1 MKHFGDITKLSGN
14 GLPPVDVICGGS
26 PCQDLSVAGKRAGL
40 KHSDFGDEE
49 TTRSG
54 LFMEQVRIIK
64 EMREAYESRVGRTD
78 QLVRPVRYGIWENVP
93 GALSSGTPKGEDF
106 RIVLEEFAK
115 VKEPDAVIPRPEKWE
130 NSGCIMGNGWSL
142 AWRIVDAQYWG
153 TPQRRRRIALL
164 CDFDGYTAPDILF
177 DPQLW
182 GETEGGEPDKAVP
195 DSGEESRSQV
205 QSLTESLPGNSE
217 SCGEARQGTASGI
230 ESGAGEPSA
239 FGETG
244 QGYWQRGV
252 QTLRAEGENR
262 PSRPS
267 NCIVNG
273 DAISF
278 QERGGEARR
287 RKRDPDSA

>member
-1 MKHFGDITKLSGN
+1 MKHFGDITKLSGRD
-14 GLPPVDVICGGS
+14 LPPVNVICGGS

-54 LFMEQVRIIK
+54 LFMEQIRIIK
-64 EMREAYESRVGRTD
+64 ESREHARRVGWSD
-78 QLVRPVRYGIWENVP
+78 QSVRYGIWENVP

-142 AWRIVDAQYWG
+142 AWRIVDAQFWG

-205 QSLTESLPGNSE
+205 QSLTESMPGNSE
-217 SCGEARQGTASGI
+217 PCGEAWQGTAGGT
-230 ESGAGEPSA
+230 ESGA
-239 FGETG
+239 
-244 QGYWQRGV
+244 
-252 QTLRAEGENR
+252 
-262 PSRPS
+262 
-267 NCIVNG
+267 G

-278 QERGGEARR
+278 QERGGKPGGGERN
-287 RKRDPDSA
+287 PDSA